1 MDFGRPMIRTPGIV
15 ARSGIRLVSET
26 HLGDDPLDVG
36 VCRAANEAARDLL
49 LGNDRASGDD
59 DGGADADD
67 GGGRTEN
74 DGGMRRRRALALA
87 LVDSSLYRERHLPP
101 PTRLI
106 RSGDLVVVFESFN
119 DLNFVYATP
128 GDVFSNRNG
137 HFHHDDFI
145 GHPYGCKIRSRN
157 GGGMGFLY
165 LLRPTPELWT
175 RSLPHRTQIV
185 HELDASMIVHYL
197 DVGPDMVV
205 CESGTGSGA
214 MSHALLRSIS
224 PSGMLHTYEFNRM
237 RAEKARMEFTGHGL
251 GHLVEVHHRDVCGSG
266 SKKKKGKKKKKKR
279 RRRREDDGSEA
290 ATTTAT
296 AGDSDDDD
304 DDDDDGDAKNED
316 GAAGDGEEDDGRGG
330 FRLGPAI
337 AHAIFLDLPEPWLAV
352 PHAAYAIRP
361 NGRICSYSPCVEQT
375 QRTCSALRAN
385 GFHSLRTVEARLR
398 EFFVSEVD
406 LEMPPALFGGPPP
419 DVLTEER
426 ASLERERCANGGGGG
441 GGRQPPRR
449 RRRLRRSRMGTG
461 GEWEEESAQ
470 PPRWG
475 EGGRRWAPSAE
486 GGGGRRTRKKCCAHG
501 RSRR

>member
-1 MDFGRPMIRTPGIV
+1 MEKERKKERKAEYPKSTTGTGTHFIFVPSPSSASGQTGASIPLSPTHNIMDFGRPMIRTPGIV

-251 GHLVEVHHRDVCGSG
+251 GHVVEVHHRDVCGSG
-266 SKKKKGKKKKKKR
+266 
-279 RRRREDDGSEA
+279 
-290 ATTTAT
+290 
-296 AGDSDDDD
+296 
-304 DDDDDGDAKNED
+304 
-316 GAAGDGEEDDGRGG
+316 
-330 FRLGPAI
+330 
-337 AHAIFLDLPEPWLAV
+337 
-352 PHAAYAIRP
+352 
-361 NGRICSYSPCVEQT
+361 
-375 QRTCSALRAN
+375 
-385 GFHSLRTVEARLR
+385 
-398 EFFVSEVD
+398 
-406 LEMPPALFGGPPP
+406 
-419 DVLTEER
+419 
-426 ASLERERCANGGGGG
+426 GGGGG
-441 GGRQPPRR
+441 GGVDADDHGVEEEEGEEEEEEEEEGGRRVRGGDDDGDGRRFGRR
-449 RRRLRRSRMGTG
+449 RRRRRRRRCQERGRRRRG
-461 GEWEEESAQ
+461 WGRRRREGRV
-470 PPRWG
+470 PPRAG
-475 EGGRRWAPSAE
+475 NRARDLPRSA
-486 GGGGRRTRKKCCAHG
+486 GTVARRTP
-501 RSRR
+501 RRIRHPSQRQDMLLFALRGTDPADVFGASS